1 MKNYIKDIREKIGHK
16 PIVMSGVGLIICQN
30 NKILLQKRADDGN
43 WGIHGGGM
51 ELGENYLDALNRELK
66 EEMNITP
73 VNPKLYGIFSGAK
86 TYHVYPNQDEVY
98 VMNHV
103 FFCEEYEGEI
113 QFNDHEVTECKWF
126 DIHNLPNKLIDLDV
140 SVLGHLKEYLE
151 NGQVIVD

>member
-16 PIVMSGVGLIICQN
+16 PIVMSGVGLIICKD
-30 NKILLQKRADDGN
+30 NKILLQKRAD
-43 WGIHGGGM
+43 
-51 ELGENYLDALNRELK
+51 ELGETYVDALNRELK

-126 DIHNLPNKLIDLDV
+126 DIYNLPDKLIDLDV
-140 SVLGHLKEYLE
+140 SVLGHLNEYLE
-151 NGQVIVD
+151 NRQVIVD